1 MSSFIIEK
9 TKINDILVHPKA
21 DRLQIYKVYDWEV
34 VSQKDKYQIGEEV
47 IYLPFNTVLSQEFEE
62 KLFPVGSKITLTKR
76 RVKATSIRGVKSFGM
91 ILDPNEF
98 DLEYV
103 RANVSKYEPPV
114 DEQSAQMKAAKPKRA
129 KNASFKKYTDIENIK
144 YYDRVIADGEM
155 VVVTQKLHGTNFRA
169 GWLPNEANTLWKKL
183 LKLLGVLPSWEF
195 CWGSRNVQI
204 QNKLFHRGY
213 YDEDVY
219 TKIVKQY
226 DLKNRIPK
234 GYVIYGE
241 IVGDK
246 IQKNYMYGCKPGEH
260 KLYVF
265 DVWKDGKYL
274 DWGHFLMA
282 AYPGGTNGIEIVP
295 TFYAGPYDKK
305 HIESLIEE
313 NPLSNETNEGLVIKP
328 IIERESPTIGRVIVK
343 FINPKYYL
351 EENTDFH

>member
-34 VSQKDKYQIGEEV
+34 VSQLGKYQIGDEI
-47 IYLPFNTVLSQEFEE
+47 IYLPFNTVLSQEFET

-98 DLEYV
+98 SLEYV
-103 RANVSKYEPPV
+103 RENVSKYEPPV
-114 DEQSAQMKAAKPKRA
+114 DEQSIQMKAAKPKRA
-129 KNASFKKYTDIENIK
+129 KNGSFKKYTDIENIK

-183 LKLLGVLPSWEF
+183 LKLFGLMPQWEF

-204 QNKLFHRGY
+204 QNKLFHTGY

-219 TKIVKQY
+219 TKMVNQY

-246 IQKNYMYGCKPGEH
+246 IQKNYMYGCKSGEH

-265 DVWKDGKYL
+265 DVWKDGKYTNHQEFVVHL
-274 DWGHFLMA
+274 LEMNLEKLMIPLI
-282 AYPGGTNGIEIVP
+282 YI
-295 TFYAGPYDKK
+295 GPYDKTY
-305 HIESLIEE
+305 IEMMIQL
-313 NPLSNETNEGLVIKP
+313 NGLSDETNEGLVIKP
-328 IIERESPTIGRVIVK
+328 VIERESPTIGRVIVK
-343 FINPKYYL
+343 FISPKYYL
-351 EENTDFH
+351 EENSEFH